1 MNGDALRPAKKDR
14 REMRRR
20 GALRRMPYQ
29 LGLAR
34 RRRRDGARVG
44 PHVVHVDERPGEQPG
59 GEVGP
64 RELGP
69 LLWRWWRSFARF
81 ESEARLRRLFLQ
93 DEEPAGIALRLVRRE
108 VEPEECQVTSE
119 NAAEERMPLLRRR
132 FERATS
138 RIGRTCCVDERRR
151 IVLQQIAAKEEYE
164 RRRLRWPDAVGAEVG
179 TRGPRVDGTDVAQ
192 IAE

>member
-1 MNGDALRPAKKDR
+1 MNDDALRPAKKYGR
-14 REMRRR
+14 QMLRPS
-20 GALRRMPYQ
+20 ALRRMPDQ

-44 PHVVHVDERPGEQPG
+44 PHIVNVDEHPGQQPG

-69 LLWRWWRSFARF
+69 LLWRWWRAFARF

-93 DEEPAGIALRLVRRE
+93 DEEPAGVALRLVRRE

-119 NAAEERMPLLRRR
+119 RAAEERMPLLRRR
-132 FERATS
+132 FERAPS
-138 RIGRTCCVDERRR
+138 RIGRTCCVD
-151 IVLQQIAAKEEYE
+151 
-164 RRRLRWPDAVGAEVG
+164 
-179 TRGPRVDGTDVAQ
+179 
-192 IAE
+192 